1 MSGYTVLIADGEKG
15 ILEWGV
21 LRGLFMVRL
30 ELCGD
35 GGKYYRRSYSVFD
48 PPPNSNLPSRRLL
61 CRSSIRANKPHPS
74 ALAYHQPGVSPVEG
88 VDAYLT
94 ERSDHAPP
102 LAAYD
107 GTSNICF
114 ANLDSVRPAL
124 LRQDDIVVIG

>member
-1 MSGYTVLIADGEKG
+1 
-15 ILEWGV
+15 V

-35 GGKYYRRSYSVFD
+35 GGKYCRRVTLFSTLLRI
-48 PPPNSNLPSRRLL
+48 PNFPNRLIL
-61 CRSSIRANKPHPS
+61 CRSFIRANKPHPS

-114 ANLDSVRPAL
+114 DNLDSVRPAL

>member
-1 MSGYTVLIADGEKG
+1 
-15 ILEWGV
+15 
-21 LRGLFMVRL
+21 MVRP

-35 GGKYYRRSYSVFD
+35 GGEILSTRYSVFD
-48 PPPNSNLPSRRLL
+48 PPPNSNFPSRRIL
-61 CRSSIRANKPHPS
+61 CRSSIRASKPHPS

-88 VDAYLT
+88 VDAYFT

-102 LAAYD
+102 LPAYD
-107 GTSNICF
+107 GRSNICF